1 MLQSVKKCLII
12 GFVQIMRDSE
22 SLYMIQ
28 LELESFDLNC
38 LKSKYKK
45 RRMVKDEGTN
55 RRSHDGTR
63 TYHGEIPNQLS
74 TVEKEEA

>member
-1 MLQSVKKCLII
+1 VQRNQSS
-12 GFVQIMRDSE
+12 G

-28 LELESFDLNC
+28 LELGSFDLNC

-45 RRMVKDEGTN
+45 RRMKDEGTN

-63 TYHGEIPNQLS
+63 TYHSEIPSQLS